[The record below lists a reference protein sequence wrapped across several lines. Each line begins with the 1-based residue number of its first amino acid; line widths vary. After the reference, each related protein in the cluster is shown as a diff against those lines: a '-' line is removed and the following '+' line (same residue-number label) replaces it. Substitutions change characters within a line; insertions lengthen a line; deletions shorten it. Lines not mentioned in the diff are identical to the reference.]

1 MLLST
6 STFLMVRKERLIS
19 LFLDGYNWM
28 EQQPISALSINS
40 ILLNLVRDT
49 VIDFCTAQAVGDLNP
64 DHVGEVGEGYRPRSN
79 DVGGE
84 ATHGWQG
91 RAGQAAFAS
100 TQATPCDLGA
110 SWVSHPTPC
119 AHVPPP
125 SFGDHPLEHGPGF
138 WIVPAEPNK
147 LALPRAYITISIFPR
162 ARNT

>member
-1 MLLST
+1 MHACFTWLLSRGSIMLLST

-49 VIDFCTAQAVGDLNP
+49 VIDFCTAEAVGDLNP

-91 RAGQAAFAS
+91 RAGQGRQPSRRPRRRHVTSVLLWFP
-100 TQATPCDLGA
+100 TPTPP
-110 SWVSHPTPC
+110 HPT
-119 AHVPPP
+119 
-125 SFGDHPLEHGPGF
+125 
-138 WIVPAEPNK
+138 
-147 LALPRAYITISIFPR
+147 LPH
-162 ARNT
+162 ARMCLLLVRRSTT